1 MYQSTHHRAKQ
12 SCDCQGNGQKI
23 QPHGEG
29 EIQFDR
35 LHHLFGQ
42 GKQMGQLLNLVIHQS
57 NIRSV
62 YGNVTAYAAHGN
74 AHIGLFQRRR
84 VIDPVT
90 DHADIVSKFL
100 EGSDLVELV
109 FGQAV
114 CVDLADA
121 QLFSND
127 IGRVLVIPRQKDRL
141 NAKGM
146 NPSDHLGAFLTNGIR
161 QDDITR
167 QSIING
173 KVYHRAAIQEIL
185 SRCGGKCAGN
195 GHVFQQL
202 QISGSHRF
210 AVYDGGHTCA
220 GDHGELLCLLRKQAL
235 FCRYAIVTILAYA
248 GLRIS
253 ECLELRMEDVSL
265 QAREITVRH
274 GKGDKMRV
282 VYFGDKVVN
291 AVREYLRSRPKTE
304 NPYLFPGRGNSHLT
318 RGQVNRIFNAHSTS
332 ITPHTLRHFFCSN
345 ALENGY
351 SIGEL
356 ANQAGHSNIHTTL
369 LYTNPTREK
378 MKEKANML

>member
-1 MYQSTHHRAKQ
+1 MSAAF
-12 SCDCQGNGQKI
+12 SCTVATV
-23 QPHGEG
+23 PMTES
-29 EIQFDR
+29 F
-35 LHHLFGQ
+35 
-42 GKQMGQLLNLVIHQS
+42 
-57 NIRSV
+57 IRRP
-62 YGNVTAYAAHGN
+62 AAV
-74 AHIGLFQRRR
+74 AW
-84 VIDPVT
+84 T
-90 DHADIVSKFL
+90 Y
-100 EGSDLVELV
+100 
-109 FGQAV
+109 
-114 CVDLADA
+114 
-121 QLFSND
+121 
-127 IGRVLVIPRQKDRL
+127 
-141 NAKGM
+141 
-146 NPSDHLGAFLTNGIR
+146 AFLA
-161 QDDITR
+161 
-167 QSIING
+167 S
-173 KVYHRAAIQEIL
+173 
-185 SRCGGKCAGN
+185 
-195 GHVFQQL
+195 
-202 QISGSHRF
+202 
-210 AVYDGGHTCA
+210 
-220 GDHGELLCLLRKQAL
+220 LLDSSLIPKDPNSVPPTKQAN
-235 FCRYAIVTILAYA
+235 FVLAYA